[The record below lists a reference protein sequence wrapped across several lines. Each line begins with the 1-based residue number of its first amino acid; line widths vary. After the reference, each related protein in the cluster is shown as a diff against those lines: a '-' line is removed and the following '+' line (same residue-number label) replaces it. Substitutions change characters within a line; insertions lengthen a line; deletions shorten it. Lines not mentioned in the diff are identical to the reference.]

1 LLEHG
6 RLILAIDQ
14 GTTNTKALL
23 IARSGEVVARAS
35 RRVSISYPSPGWVE
49 QDADELWRSVIEVS
63 AECLEKAG
71 NGAVAAIGMS
81 NQRESIV
88 AWDRRTGAPTGP
100 CIAWQ
105 CRRTADKCRELLK
118 SEQASLIQEL
128 SGLGIDPLFSASK
141 AAWLL
146 RHAKDGISRARNGDL
161 LIGTVDS
168 WLLWNLTRGTVHAT
182 DVSNASRTQLMNL
195 ATAQWDSRLLDAF
208 GIPAA
213 CLPEIRLSSG
223 IFAETTSEAGVRAG
237 IPIAALVGDSH
248 AALFGHA
255 AFQPGAVKATY
266 GTGSSLM
273 SLTERVLPSRHGLS
287 STIAWGREG
296 SVKYALEGNITN
308 SGATMDWMAK
318 FLRYET
324 SGSTAAIAGSVPDS
338 GGVYIVPAF
347 AGLGAPHWDP
357 LARGVISGLTSASGP
372 EQASRAAL
380 ESIAYQINDVL
391 VAMKKD
397 MRRELPELLTDGG
410 ASANDVLMQFQADI
424 SDCVVLRSASPDLS
438 ARGAAWLAGLA
449 VGEWKSL
456 DELTPLRGRIDRFT
470 PAMRSSRREI
480 LLSGWY
486 DALARCRSGA
496 SVPAS
501 GALK

>member
-1 LLEHG
+1 LLERG

-23 IARSGEVVARAS
+23 ISKSGEVVTRAS
-35 RRVSISYPSPGWVE
+35 RRVSISYPAPGWVE
-49 QDADELWRSVIEVS
+49 QDADELWRSVHEVM
-63 AECLEKAG
+63 AECLEKAPK
-71 NGAVAAIGMS
+71 GAIAAIGIS
-81 NQRESIV
+81 NQRESVV
-88 AWDRRTGAPTGP
+88 AWDRRTGTPVGP
-100 CIAWQ
+100 CIIWQ
-105 CRRTADKCRELLK
+105 CRRTANKCRELLNCD
-118 SEQASLIQEL
+118 QAALIQEL

-146 RHAKDGISRARNGDL
+146 HHTDDGVKRARDGEL
-161 LIGTVDS
+161 LVGTVDS
-168 WLLWNLTRGTVHAT
+168 WLLWNLTRGAVHAT

-195 ATAQWDSRLLDAF
+195 ARAEWDGRLLDAF
-208 GIPAA
+208 GIPPA
-213 CLPEIRLSSG
+213 CLPEIRPSSG
-223 IFAETTSEAGVRAG
+223 IFAETAAGARIPAG
-237 IPIAALVGDSH
+237 IPIAALAGDSH

-273 SLTERVLPSRHGLS
+273 SLTEHVPRSCHGLS
-287 STIAWGREG
+287 STIAWDING
-296 SVKYALEGNITN
+296 VITYALEGNITN
-308 SGATMDWMAK
+308 SGATLDWMSR
-318 FLRYET
+318 FLRHET
-324 SGSTAAIAGSVPDS
+324 TAATAAVAGSTSDS

-357 LARGVISGLTSASGP
+357 LARGVITGLTGASSA

-410 ASANDVLMQFQADI
+410 ARANDVLMQFQADI
-424 SDCVVLRSASPDLS
+424 SDCTVLRSASADLS

-449 VGEWKSL
+449 AGEWKSL
-456 DELTPLRGRIDRFT
+456 DELRELRGQVDRFT
-470 PAMRSSRREI
+470 PSMQGSRREE

-486 DALARCRSGA
+486 DALARCRSGR
-496 SVPAS
+496 SVPATGHS
-501 GALK
+501 R

>member
-1 LLEHG
+1 MQERG

-35 RRVSISYPSPGWVE
+35 RRVSISYPAPGWVE
-49 QDADELWRSVIEVS
+49 QDASALWRSVTEVS
-63 AECLEKAG
+63 AECFGQAG
-71 NGAVAAIGMS
+71 NGAIAAIGIS
-81 NQRESIV
+81 NQRESVV
-88 AWDRRTGAPTGP
+88 AWDRRTGAPAGP
-100 CIAWQ
+100 CVVWQ
-105 CRRTADKCRELLK
+105 CRRTADKCRELLD
-118 SEQASLIQEL
+118 SGQASLIQEL

-146 RHAKDGISRARNGDL
+146 NHATDGMSRARDGEL
-161 LIGTVDS
+161 LVGTVDS
-168 WLLWNLTRGTVHAT
+168 WLLWNLTRSAVHAT
-182 DVSNASRTQLMNL
+182 DVSNASRTQLLNL
-195 ATAQWDSRLLDAF
+195 ARAQWDSRLLDAF

-213 CLPEIRLSSG
+213 CLPEIRSSSG
-223 IFAETTSEAGVRAG
+223 IFAETAPGTEIPAG
-237 IPIAALVGDSH
+237 IPIAALIGDSH

-273 SLTERVLPSRHGLS
+273 SLTDEVTASRHGLS

-296 SVKYALEGNITN
+296 VVKYALEGNITN
-308 SGATMDWMAK
+308 TGATMDWMAR
-318 FLRYET
+318 FLRHET
-324 SGSTAAIAGSVPDS
+324 AGTTAAIAGSVPDS

-357 LARGVISGLTSASGP
+357 LARGAISGLTSAAGP
-372 EQASRAAL
+372 EHAARAAL
-380 ESIAYQINDVL
+380 ESIAYQVNDVL

-397 MRRELPELLTDGG
+397 MQRELPELLTDGG

-424 SDCVVLRSASPDLS
+424 GNCTILRSASPDLS

-449 VGEWKSL
+449 TGEWKSL
-456 DELTPLRGRIDRFT
+456 DELAQLRGGIDRFN
-470 PAMRSSRREI
+470 PAMSRSRREM

-496 SVPAS
+496 RVA
-501 GALK
+501 GGVQA